1 MKPQHLDDLSLLPSI
16 RVAKGISLEQIS
28 DVTKISVSS
37 LRAIETGHFEQLPG
51 GIYNVNYIRQYAR
64 EVGVE
69 ETELLNQYHA
79 KMDAH
84 ANTAPSTT
92 ETGPPDRL
100 RKFCSRLAEVVL
112 SGGRKQNNKV
122 IREPRFPADQPA
134 QVIVIGAAATSLL
147 PGTVLD
153 ISRSGVG
160 IRVPALIALGSALRV
175 EVGNLVAHCEV
186 RNCKPNAQGSFDV
199 GLKVDRVLSK
209 SDPA

>member
-1 MKPQHLDDLSLLPSI
+1 MNPQHVDDLSLLPSI

-28 DVTKISVSS
+28 EVTKIGVAA

-51 GIYNVNYIRQYAR
+51 GVYDINYIRQYAR

-69 ETELLNQYHA
+69 ESQLINQYNA
-79 KMDAH
+79 KMGVQPNGAEL
-84 ANTAPSTT
+84 AEA
-92 ETGPPDRL
+92 GPPDRL

-112 SGGRKQNNKV
+112 SGGRKRATALT
-122 IREPRFPADQPA
+122 REPRFPADQPA
-134 QVIVIGAAATSLL
+134 QVIVMGAAATSLL

-175 EVGNLVAHCEV
+175 EVGNLIAHCEV
-186 RNCKPNAQGSFDV
+186 RNCKPNGQGSFDV
-199 GLKVDRVLSK
+199 GLKVGRVLTK
-209 SDPA
+209 TDSD